1 MQATHCFAN
10 KQKSQYFNIK
20 ANRNV
25 CGHVHQSKTRCKN
38 IQKTYKQE
46 ISVSYFKNYR
56 FSNHKRLLGHFGKGL
71 YRTVLSTK
79 NILAAEN
86 IFGQCIG
93 SIIGKSRRRKL

>member
-1 MQATHCFAN
+1 MCVAMFT
-10 KQKSQYFNIK
+10 K
-20 ANRNV
+20 AR
-25 CGHVHQSKTRCKN
+25 QDAK
-38 IQKTYKQE
+38 IYKKHTSRK